1 MVNSRNKGRRG
12 ESKAIDL
19 LTSRDYTIVADL
31 TAGKA
36 SCDLLAEKCGITF
49 AVEVKN
55 REIINMA
62 AFRAQARKQAR
73 GKQRWMLLV
82 KIAGTTSWLMERQG
96 ARPAIWHEVAT

>member
-1 MVNSRNKGRRG
+1 MVNSRDKGRRG
-12 ESKAIDL
+12 EGTAIYL
-19 LTSRDYTIVADL
+19 LTSRDYTIVADT

-55 REIINMA
+55 RALIDMR
-62 AFRAQARKQAR
+62 AFRDQARKQAR

-82 KIAGTTSWLMERQG
+82 KIPGTSSWLVERQG
-96 ARPAIWHEVAT
+96 LRPGIWHEVAT